1 MILPVLL
8 KSPTAF
14 LPLLM
19 SVAAI
24 LTLAGHLALH
34 GPARETDEG
43 TAAHLWQL
51 LMAGQLPLI
60 ALFAFLWLPQ
70 TPRPASAV
78 LLLQALALV
87 AAAAPVYFLKL

>member
-1 MILPVLL
+1 MILPAVL
-8 KSPTAF
+8 KRPTAF

-19 SVAAI
+19 SAAAV
-24 LTLAGHLALH
+24 LLVAGHVALH
-34 GPARETDEG
+34 GTARETDEG
-43 TAAHLWQL
+43 AAAHLWQL

-70 TPRPASAV
+70 TPRPAAAV
-78 LLLQALALV
+78 LLLQMLALL